1 MNLPITMPFQLTFNV
16 LFDTKLHGG
25 RDGPVAL
32 AIPKVVH
39 NLFIVYTGASGRVK
53 AVQRGN
59 AHLIIIV
66 SCYRD
71 DHSYESHDYDENE
84 EVDQVF
90 EDFVEHP
97 SAPTQLSLVPL

>member
-1 MNLPITMPFQLTFNV
+1 MNLPITMPFQLTFHV
-16 LFDTKLHGG
+16 LFDTKLQGG
-25 RDGPVAL
+25 RDGHVTL

-39 NLFIVYTGASGRVK
+39 NLFVVYTGASGRVK

-71 DHSYESHDYDENE
+71 DHSHESHDYDENE

-97 SAPTQLSLVPL
+97 SAPTQLSLVLL